1 MALEPDLSILIPT
14 LESRRELFAGMMAA
28 LESQVARD
36 GLADRVEI
44 LCQLDDGTMP
54 IGTKRNRL
62 MERARG
68 RFLAFVD
75 DDDELDGEYLRL
87 VLDALGRDPEADMVG
102 LRGRIS
108 FRGSHPR
115 LFEMSI
121 RHREYAARPDRY
133 ERPPHHLNPTRT
145 EIARRYAFADVRK
158 AEDSD
163 RALRMAEDGALQ
175 REVGIDRVLY
185 HYRSRR
191 WWYYQWL
198 LDSTEWWRH
207 PLGLIFVNR
216 LRARRWLEARLPTS
230 RR

>member
-87 VLDALGRDPEADMVG
+87 VLDALGRDPEADVVG

-163 RALRMAEDGALQ
+163 RALRMAEGL
-175 REVGIDRVLY
+175 EVGMVGINTGLFSDPAAPFGGVKESGLGR
-185 HYRSRR
+185 
-191 WWYYQWL
+191 
-198 LDSTEWWRH
+198 EGGRH
-207 PLGLIFVNR
+207 GIGEF
-216 LRARRWLEARLPTS
+216 LETKYINVAWS
-230 RR
+230 EQ

>member
-75 DDDELDGEYLRL
+75 DDDELDAERVRRL
-87 VLDALGRDPEADMVG
+87 VLCGCNTLMTDG
-102 LRGRIS
+102 
-108 FRGSHPR
+108 
-115 LFEMSI
+115 
-121 RHREYAARPDRY
+121 AA
-133 ERPPHHLNPTRT
+133 
-145 EIARRYAFADVRK
+145 A
-158 AEDSD
+158 AEP
-163 RALRMAEDGALQ
+163 LRMSATRFQALQ
-175 REVGIDRVLY
+175 SISTKTLKRERERV
-185 HYRSRR
+185 
-191 WWYYQWL
+191 
-198 LDSTEWWRH
+198 
-207 PLGLIFVNR
+207 
-216 LRARRWLEARLPTS
+216 
-230 RR
+230 